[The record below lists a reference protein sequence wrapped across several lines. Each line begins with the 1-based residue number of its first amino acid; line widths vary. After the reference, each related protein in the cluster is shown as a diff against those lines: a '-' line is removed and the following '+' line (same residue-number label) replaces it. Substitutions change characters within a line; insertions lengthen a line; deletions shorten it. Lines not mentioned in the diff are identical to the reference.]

1 MDLAGTAGRALA
13 TYLVLLILVRA
24 TGKASLKH
32 GTAFQFVMA
41 LVVGD
46 MVDGVIIGKVGVAKF
61 LVGVVALFITH
72 WSVEFANYRARAHG
86 VYGGH
91 R

>member
-1 MDLAGTAGRALA
+1 MDLTGTAVRALVA
-13 TYLVLLILVRA
+13 YLVLLILVRA
-24 TGKASLKH
+24 TGKSSIKH
-32 GTAFQFVMA
+32 GTTFQFVMA

-46 MVDGVIIGKVGVAKF
+46 MVDGVIIGKVGIAKF
-61 LVGVVALFITH
+61 LVGVVALFVTH
-72 WSVEFANYRARAHG
+72 WSVEYTNYRASAHG

>member
-24 TGKASLKH
+24 SGKTSLKY

-46 MVDGVIIGKVGVAKF
+46 MADGVIIGKVGLPRF
-61 LVGVVALFITH
+61 LVSVVALFITH
-72 WSVEFANYRARAHG
+72 WAVEFANYRAKAHG
-86 VYGGH
+86 V
-91 R
+91 RNLR